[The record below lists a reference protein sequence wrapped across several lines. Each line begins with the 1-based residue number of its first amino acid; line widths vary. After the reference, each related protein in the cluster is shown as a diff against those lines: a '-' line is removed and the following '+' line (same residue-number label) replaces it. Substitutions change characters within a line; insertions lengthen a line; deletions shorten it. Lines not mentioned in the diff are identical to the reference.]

1 MDQNRLKTVLSFSNR
16 HGDWISRRSERCCS
30 CGRYSYFGVF
40 FGIMTRLER
49 RLRTNF
55 LYIPSILVYLCSL
68 FVDNRTIKLLQ
79 AVFKIINIKIVT
91 FQEFSKCSRSPL
103 I

>member
-16 HGDWISRRSERCCS
+16 HGDWISRRSEGCCS

-49 RLRTNF
+49 RLRTIF
-55 LYIPSILVYLCSL
+55 FVHSVHSCLLVFSL
-68 FVDNRTIKLLQ
+68 R
-79 AVFKIINIKIVT
+79 
-91 FQEFSKCSRSPL
+91 
-103 I
+103 